1 MTREYNDQNKHFQT
15 KHEEIKLQEIQKRDQ
30 ISRNFEDHII
40 QIRQQMDDERVAL
53 RIPNDE
59 PREGEPE
66 VWENEVVKEN
76 ALLNHKYEE
85 LLKEIA
91 EKSELMASQLEGKE
105 GSSQKMEAQI
115 QQDLDKQ
122 EKNVEQQAQL
132 YAEQTEQKLK
142 EKEELQKI
150 LKDYKGKY
158 AEFEKA
164 TKKSK
169 QYYQNFEK
177 EVRQQEQ
184 RKKVLQQQKAQL
196 ERKLNQAQGAGKKK
210 GKKGAEEGKEQE
222 L

>member
-1 MTREYNDQNKHFQT
+1 M
-15 KHEEIKLQEIQKRDQ
+15 
-30 ISRNFEDHII
+30 
-40 QIRQQMDDERVAL
+40 
-53 RIPNDE
+53 
-59 PREGEPE
+59 
-66 VWENEVVKEN
+66 WENEVVKEN
-76 ALLNHKYEE
+76 ALLTHKYEE

-91 EKSELMASQLEGKE
+91 EKSELMRTQLEGKE

-122 EKNVEQQAQL
+122 ALNVEQQSQL

-142 EKEELQKI
+142 EKDELQKI
-150 LKDYKGKY
+150 LKDYRGKY

-184 RKKVLQQQKAQL
+184 RKRTLQQQKEQL
-196 ERKLNQAQGAGKKK
+196 ERKLAQGAQGGKKK
-210 GKKGAEEGKEQE
+210 GKKAQDEQE
-222 L
+222 LQEMEAAWASEKEQLGK